1 VLPIQTTHN
10 MPLLSSRE
18 YCLNMAHTEVQ
29 KGPMIAGVYIHMLTN
44 IYKISVIHN
53 FVIYLKT
60 SE

>member
-1 VLPIQTTHN
+1 

-18 YCLNMAHTEVQ
+18 YCLNMGHIEAHQ
-29 KGPMIAGVYIHMLTN
+29 GPIIAGVCMHMFTN
-44 IYKISVIHN
+44 IYKTEVIHN